1 MADRWLFPLGHYL
14 GPFFPGPGADPDGH
28 RVRVGHEVVTL
39 FSDTE
44 FTVWALAHGLPGSTG
59 STGSSGATGDG
70 PWTRE
75 SVEAAVRERAGADSG
90 AAVDELLREGVLV
103 EVRAGAADPVEFGRR
118 HRFRSLLVGLGAS
131 REQPDRFHIG
141 LTGRP
146 LATVDSLAF
155 ELWEWAPLHPTLWAA
170 WQAAAAVETALGGT
184 EPVVDGAL
192 DRLQVLLAAG
202 CGYLDVAHV

>member
-1 MADRWLFPLGHYL
+1 MAERWLFPLGHYL
-14 GPFFPGPGADPDGH
+14 GPFFPGPGADLDGH

-44 FTVWALAHGLPGSTG
+44 FAVWGLAHGLPGSAP
-59 STGSSGATGDG
+59 SGAARL
-70 PWTRE
+70 TRHT
-75 SVEAAVRERAGADSG
+75 VEAAVREQTGADSG
-90 AAVDELLREGVLV
+90 AAIDELLREGVLV
-103 EVRAGAADPVEFGRR
+103 EVGDGAADPVEFGRR
-118 HRFRSLLVGLGAS
+118 YRFRSLLVGLGAS

-146 LATVDSLAF
+146 LATVDGLAF
-155 ELWEWAPLHPTLWAA
+155 EFWEWAPLHPTLWAA
-170 WQAAAAVETALGGT
+170 WQAAAAVETALGGS

-202 CGYLDVAHV
+202 CGYLDVAPA

>member
-1 MADRWLFPLGHYL
+1 VAERWLFPLGHYL
-14 GPFFPGPGADPDGH
+14 GPFFPGPGADLDGH

-39 FSDTE
+39 YGDTE
-44 FTVWALAHGLPGSTG
+44 FTVWALAHGLPGS
-59 STGSSGATGDG
+59 SGDG
-70 PWTRE
+70 PWTKE
-75 SVEAAVRERAGADSG
+75 SVETAVREQTGADAGS
-90 AAVDELLREGVLV
+90 AVDELLRAGVLV
-103 EVRAGAADPVEFGRR
+103 EVGDGAADPIEFGRR

-146 LATVDSLAF
+146 LATVDGRAF
-155 ELWEWAPLHPTLWAA
+155 EFWEWAPLHPTLWAA

-202 CGYLDVAHV
+202 CGYLDVATV